1 MKGRRSNT
9 NFIMLCF
16 TVAVLVLATS
26 SLAHHGTGA
35 SYDSSKSVTLT
46 GTVTKFVW
54 SNPHAYIL
62 FDVEDEKGE
71 VVHWAAE
78 GSSPANWA
86 RQGWTKNTLKYGDK
100 VTITVHPSTAGTSVG
115 VVTKV
120 VTPDGKTLNRGNVND

>member
-1 MKGRRSNT
+1 MKGRFSNT
-9 NFIMLCF
+9 DFILGCV
-16 TVAVLVLATS
+16 TAAVLVLSTS
-26 SLAHHGTGA
+26 SFAHHGTGA
-35 SYDSSKSVTLT
+35 SCDSSKSVTLT

-71 VVHWAAE
+71 AVHWAAE

-86 RQGWTKNTLKYGDK
+86 RQCWTKNTLKYGDK

-120 VTPDGKTLNRGNVND
+120 VTPDERH